1 VVDVRAVVVDDHADF
16 RAAATVLLD
25 ARHGFHLVDAVSTAA
40 DALRV
45 LATVDVD
52 VVLLDVH
59 LPDIDGRQAAVLIR
73 SRHPGVKVVLC
84 STMDPRRIGP
94 LPDDPGVIFVPK
106 DELDAAALAV
116 WLEHAT

>member
-1 VVDVRAVVVDDHADF
+1 MVDVRAVVVDDHADF
-16 RAAATVLLD
+16 RAAASVLLD
-25 ARHGFHLVDAVSTAA
+25 ARHGFRMIDAVSTVA

-52 VVLLDVH
+52 LVLLDVH
-59 LPDIDGRQAAVLIR
+59 LPDIDGRRAAVLIR
-73 SRHPGVKVVLC
+73 ARHPQVKVVLC

-106 DELDAAALAV
+106 DELDADALAV
-116 WLEHAT
+116 WLGHPT